1 MRNEKSFQTSLLQQ
15 CLIHTVCQVSRPM
28 ILVVREDDSSCAQ
41 VARYLQRQ
49 GFRTSVVHDG
59 MDALASIHDS
69 PPDLVLLSLL
79 LRDLSGLEVCCR
91 IRRRSA
97 VPVVMLAGTDS
108 VSEPE
113 VGLALG
119 ADDYVVWP
127 TRRREMIARLRAVL
141 RRANGHCA
149 AIAHEPIEIGGLSLD
164 PGGYEARFGG
174 QRLELSPR
182 EFELLEL
189 LVENASRT
197 IPKRSLALRLWGP
210 EYDVGSRRLEASITR
225 LRSKLARADATESRI
240 VTVRGIGYAYRPESG
255 RGRRAPASPHHLVDD

>member
-1 MRNEKSFQTSLLQQ
+1 
-15 CLIHTVCQVSRPM
+15 M

-41 VARYLQRQ
+41 VTRYLQRQ

-59 MDALASIHDS
+59 IDALASIHDS

-91 IRRRSA
+91 IRRRSE

-113 VGLALG
+113 VGLGLG
-119 ADDYVVWP
+119 ADDHVVWP

-149 AIAHEPIEIGGLSLD
+149 PAIAHQPIEIGGLSLD

-174 QRLELSPR
+174 QRLDLSPR

-210 EYDVGSRRLEASITR
+210 EYDVGSRRLEASINR

-240 VTVRGIGYAYRPESG
+240 VTVRGIGYAYRPESR
-255 RGRRAPASPHHLVDD
+255 RGHRAPASARHLIDD